1 MIHQG
6 VGNPQVQEIVPG
18 VFFITRLVHFF
29 ADIGVN
35 AGIIQTPE
43 EIIFIDSG
51 FSAYSGEYLWRIAEE
66 RMKGHEKLFL
76 IITHKDQDHWFGMDS
91 MKKRGASV
99 IMHEHAAD
107 VLDTLRDLSKNPVA
121 LRVREEYRDDVLGDV
136 ILSEPD
142 QIIAGDTVLDLSEEI
157 QILSVPG
164 HTPSDIAV
172 YHRKSKVLFAGDA
185 ILEGMD
191 PYVRPDSIDIG
202 TWISNLERLK
212 ELDIEWVCPG
222 HGALSKPDIIESN
235 IQYLQKY
242 QSRQS
247 QTFDV

>member
-1 MIHQG
+1 MIHPG
-6 VGNPQVQEIVPG
+6 VGNPQVQEIAPG
-18 VFFITRLVHFF
+18 VFFINRLVHFF

-43 EIIFIDSG
+43 EIIFIDTGMS
-51 FSAYSGEYLWRIAEE
+51 SYSGEYLWSIAEE
-66 RMKGHEKLFL
+66 YMNGTEKLFL

-91 MKKRGASV
+91 MKARGAHV
-99 IMHEHAAD
+99 IMHSHAAD
-107 VLDTLRDLSKNPVA
+107 VLDTFKDLSMNPIA
-121 LRVREEYRDDVLGDV
+121 LRVRKEYQDDVLGDV

-142 QIIAGDTVLDLSEEI
+142 QIITDDTILNLSEEI

-172 YHRKSKVLFAGDA
+172 YHPKSKVLFTGDA
-185 ILEGMD
+185 VLEGMD
-191 PYVRPDSIDIG
+191 PYIRPDSIDID

-212 ELDIEWVCPG
+212 KLDIKWVCPG

-235 IQYLQKY
+235 IRYLRKH
-242 QSRQS
+242 
-247 QTFDV
+247 

>member
-1 MIHQG
+1 M
-6 VGNPQVQEIVPG
+6 
-18 VFFITRLVHFF
+18 
-29 ADIGVN
+29 N

-51 FSAYSGEYLWRIAEE
+51 FSAYSGEYLWSIAEE
-66 RMKGHEKLFL
+66 HMKGHEKLIL
-76 IITHKDQDHWFGMDS
+76 IITHKDNDHCFGMDS

-121 LRVREEYRDDVLGDV
+121 LRVREEYQDDVLGDV
-136 ILSEPD
+136 LLSKPD
-142 QIIAGDTVLDLSEEI
+142 RIITGDTVLDLSEEI

-172 YHRKSKVLFAGDA
+172 YHPRSKVLFAGDA

-212 ELDIEWVCPG
+212 KLDIDWVCPG
-222 HGALSKPDIIESN
+222 HGALSTPDIIESN
-235 IQYLQKY
+235 IEYLRKH
-242 QSRQS
+242 REK
-247 QTFDV
+247 